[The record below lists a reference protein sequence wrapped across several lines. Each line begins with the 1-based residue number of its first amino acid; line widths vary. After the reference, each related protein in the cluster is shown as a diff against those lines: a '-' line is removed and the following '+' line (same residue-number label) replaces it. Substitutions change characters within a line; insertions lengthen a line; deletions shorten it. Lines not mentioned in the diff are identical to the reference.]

1 MGNNGAKTSSAST
14 NSGAL
19 SDTNSSHQETPRN
32 SSSSAALVNMNTDP
46 SSKYSFYQQSHQKS
60 TGTSSITSDSV
71 TGNVNHTYYILG
83 KLLVVCVLDH
93 NKLFPIF
100 IGESISE
107 SASLATDLDLAADF
121 PPLGL
126 NENSAINNLGNV
138 QIFGNGD
145 EHPTTLMANRAPLP
159 KAVWPIKP
167 NVSTT
172 SDSTAVIENI
182 NTNTNVN
189 ENVNNKA
196 SETNNSNNAV
206 VRYAI

>member
-1 MGNNGAKTSSAST
+1 
-14 NSGAL
+14 
-19 SDTNSSHQETPRN
+19 
-32 SSSSAALVNMNTDP
+32 LVLE
-46 SSKYSFYQQSHQKS
+46 QK
-60 TGTSSITSDSV
+60 
-71 TGNVNHTYYILG
+71 
-83 KLLVVCVLDH
+83 
-93 NKLFPIF
+93 KLFPIF
-100 IGESISE
+100 LGESISE

-138 QIFGNGD
+138 QIFGTGD

-167 NVSTT
+167 NVST

-206 VRYAI
+206 VRYAIYNSGDWWKYNINHLEQVSNISKNYHIS